1 MIQLLTYNGSND
13 ELEGDDILVNK
24 IHDARSLDDYSINVI
39 NLNDELIWK
48 NNGTSNNV
56 INSIKDLKSLGVMID
71 SSDKSNIVII
81 LPQNITFKY
90 YWGYNGKGIERYDFY
105 NEK

>member
-13 ELEGDDILVNK
+13 EFEGDDILVNK

-39 NLNDELIWK
+39 NLNDELIWE

-90 YWGYNGKGIERYDFY
+90 YWGYNK
-105 NEK
+105 